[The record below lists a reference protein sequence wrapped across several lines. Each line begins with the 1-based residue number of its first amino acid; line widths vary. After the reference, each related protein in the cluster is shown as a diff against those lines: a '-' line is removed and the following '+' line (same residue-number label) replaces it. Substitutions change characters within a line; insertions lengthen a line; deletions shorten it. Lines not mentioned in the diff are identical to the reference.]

1 MRFRYGEAAVA
12 GYGNR
17 IWAKYTA
24 KRGVQIVGMI
34 FQTHSKQSKKISV
47 HFRASGSVPIFYS
60 LTFQFHKASSVFSQ
74 IVSEKGFLQDVRH
87 NLRE

>member
-1 MRFRYGEAAVA
+1 M
-12 GYGNR
+12 
-17 IWAKYTA
+17 
-24 KRGVQIVGMI
+24 GMI

-60 LTFQFHKASSVFSQ
+60 LTFQFHKASSVFPQ